1 MIDATVVGAGPNGL
15 AAAVTLAAA
24 GLEVQLIERAGRVGG
39 GMSSA
44 ELTLPG
50 FVHDVCSAVHP
61 GALASPFFR
70 AWGLEHRVPLAI
82 PDASYAH
89 PLDGRDAAIA
99 YLDLDRTVDELGP
112 DGPGWRRFV
121 EPLVEHFA
129 GVQALT
135 GGPLLRWPSDPT
147 AARLFGTRALRLA
160 AFGGVDAQGRGAT
173 PGRLGFATE
182 AGAALSAGTAAHTVA
197 RLNTLGAAGAGL
209 LLAAFGHTVG
219 YPVPIGGS
227 QAIADA
233 LAADF
238 TERGGTIRLGEHV
251 ASPADIEPSRVT
263 ILDTSPEFLASYAGE
278 KLPAGYRRA
287 LGRYRRGD
295 GVAKIDFATSAPIP
309 WADARVGAAPTVHLG
324 GTRTEIAAAEAE
336 VAAGRIPSNPYVLL
350 TQPTVIDPSRAPEGQ
365 HTVWAYT
372 HVPAGSDADL
382 TETITAQIERFA
394 PGFRDTILA
403 SAHRS
408 AAQLALENP
417 NDPGGEMMG
426 GAVTVPQLI
435 ARPVLSRAPWRTPVA
450 GLYLGSAATPP
461 GPSTHG
467 MNGWYA
473 AATALRDHFGIR
485 TAPFSA

>member
-24 GLEVQLIERAGRVGG
+24 GLEVQLIERSERVGG

-70 AWGLEHRVPLAI
+70 SWGLERRVAMAV

-89 PLDGRDAAIA
+89 PLDDRPAAIA
-99 YLDLDRTVDELGP
+99 YLDLERTVAELGP

-121 EPLVEHFA
+121 GPLVEHFA
-129 GVQALT
+129 GVSDFT
-135 GGPLLRWPSDPT
+135 GGPLLRWPSDLT
-147 AARLFGTRALRLA
+147 AATLYGMRALRFA
-160 AFGGVDAQGRGAT
+160 AFGAGTASPRA
-173 PGRLGFATE
+173 LGFATE
-182 AGAALSAGTAAHTVA
+182 AGSALSAGTSAHTVA
-197 RLNTLGAAGAGL
+197 RLDRLGTAGAGL

-219 YPVPIGGS
+219 YPVPVGGS

-233 LAADF
+233 LAADVV
-238 TERGGTIRLGEHV
+238 ERGGTIRLGEHV
-251 ASPADIEPSRVT
+251 SGPGDIEPSRVV
-263 ILDTSPEFLASYAGE
+263 ILDTSPEFLASYAGDR
-278 KLPAGYRRA
+278 LPAGYRRA

-295 GVAKIDFATSAPIP
+295 GVAKVDFATSAPIP

-324 GTRTEIAAAEAE
+324 GTRAEIAAAEAE
-336 VAAGRIPSNPYVLL
+336 VAAGRIPDRPYVLL
-350 TQPTVIDPSRAPEGQ
+350 TQPTVIDPSRAPEGR

-382 TETITAQIERFA
+382 SDTITAQIERFA

-408 AAQLALENP
+408 AAQLAHENP

-426 GAVTVPQLI
+426 GAVTIPQLI
-435 ARPVLSRAPWRTPVA
+435 ARPVLSATPWRTPVA

-473 AATALRDHFGIR
+473 AATALRDHFGLR
-485 TAPFSA
+485 EAPFAV